1 MTKVNLSNVASLT
14 NESTVITTLAN
25 NNVALTAAIENTL
38 SRDGTTPNMM
48 QSDLDMNDNR
58 IINLPDAVS
67 DQEPATFGQLQ
78 ERIEALDV
86 GGVLTAPYVTL
97 GHNTLLQAE
106 RVLSG
111 GANIAI
117 TDTGAEGQ
125 AVVSIND
132 PELNALA
139 LVASA
144 ADKVPYFTATGAADV
159 TSFTPYARTL
169 VDDVDAPTA
178 RATLGLT
185 LGTQAQ
191 AWDTDLDAL
200 AGIATNGLLARTG
213 SGTAT
218 TRSIVQPAAGITVS
232 NGDGVSAN
240 PTFALSNDLGALEAL
255 ASTGIA
261 ARTAT
266 DTWAQR
272 TVTGTANEVTLTNGD
287 GVAGNPTVSL
297 PTALTFTGKTVTGG
311 TLAPTTLTINGNTVA
326 ATAGTATVTIPNT
339 TDTLVGRAT
348 TDTLTGVKTFNNG
361 KLSLA
366 GSTSGSTLLNASA
379 TASGTLTLP
388 AATDT
393 LVGKATTDV
402 LTNKTLTAPVI
413 STISNTGTLTLPT
426 STDTLVGKATTDVF
440 TNKSISGSTNTLS
453 NIALS
458 SHATQAAN
466 TIVANATG
474 SAAAPTAVDISTL
487 TTKASPA
494 ASDLVMI
501 SDQAATGALKKVTV
515 SSLASAGSVSS
526 IAGNT
531 GAFTLSHGLINST
544 NDIQT
549 DVSLFRGLLSGLK
562 YTTAGASTSFSIG
575 AGACV
580 DSTNTD
586 FMKLTSSITKTT
598 AAWAVGS
605 GNGGLDT
612 GTITLNSWYHIYVI
626 KRPDTGVVDLV
637 YSLNATAPTLP
648 TNYTLYRRIASI
660 SNNASNQWTAMSQL
674 GDEFF
679 WPNPLAG
686 IATSTLGTTATLFS
700 LPVPVGIVVQAK
712 MRGFVSTATGTVVV
726 YSPDEGTTTVNSPSG
741 NITGQSGTGAVPAGV
756 FTADIRTNTSQ
767 QVKAVASAASTGL
780 FTVVYGWVD
789 RRGKDD

>member
-1 MTKVNLSNVASLT
+1 MSKVNLSNVASLT

-48 QSDLDMNDNR
+48 QSDLDMNDSR

-169 VDDVDAPTA
+169 VDDVDATTA

-240 PTFALSNDLGALEAL
+240 PTLALSNDLGALEAL

-311 TLAPTTLTINGNTVA
+311 TLLPTTLKVNGNTIS

-339 TDTLVGRAT
+339 TDTLVGQAT
-348 TDTLTGVKTFNNG
+348 TDTFTGVKTFNNG

-487 TTKASPA
+487 TVKGSPA
-494 ASDLVMI
+494 STDLVMI
-501 SDQAATGALKKVTV
+501 SDQAASGALKKVTV

-526 IAGNT
+526 IDALTGSFTTGNGVTSSGNVIGLTSAWRTKPTRTVFLSGAATYTTPANVQWLEVKLVGGGGGGGGSSTTTNGGVGGGGGNTTFGTTFLVANGGSGVGNASQGGAGGAASGGDFNLTGGTGVGSASGGSSVMGGSGGNSVFGGSGGGGAAGNAGLSGAPNT
-531 GAFTLSHGLINST
+531 GAG
-544 NDIQT
+544 
-549 DVSLFRGLLSGLK
+549 GGGGG
-562 YTTAGASTSFSIG
+562 GA
-575 AGACV
+575 
-580 DSTNTD
+580 
-586 FMKLTSSITKTT
+586 
-598 AAWAVGS
+598 
-605 GNGGLDT
+605 
-612 GTITLNSWYHIYVI
+612 
-626 KRPDTGVVDLV
+626 
-637 YSLNATAPTLP
+637 
-648 TNYTLYRRIASI
+648 
-660 SNNASNQWTAMSQL
+660 
-674 GDEFF
+674 
-679 WPNPLAG
+679 
-686 IATSTLGTTATLFS
+686 
-700 LPVPVGIVVQAK
+700 
-712 MRGFVSTATGTVVV
+712 
-726 YSPDEGTTTVNSPSG
+726 
-741 NITGQSGTGAVPAGV
+741 SGTGWSGAGGGAGGYCDKIIQSPLATYAYSV
-756 FTADIRTNTSQ
+756 GAGGTSG
-767 QVKAVASAASTGL
+767 AAGTGGFASGAGGTGIIII
-780 FTVVYGWVD
+780 TEHYGV
-789 RRGKDD
+789 